1 MINFVFGLALSGFP
15 ADSDSSVLSRSASD
29 PSHEKSM
36 EVMAR
41 KASDHE
47 GKSSPVDP
55 KKAGK
60 RDRLIRD

>member
-1 MINFVFGLALSGFP
+1 MINFVFGLASLGFS

-36 EVMAR
+36 EIMAR

-47 GKSSPVDP
+47 GKGSPVDP

-60 RDRLIRD
+60 RD